1 GLALE
6 VPGVLGEGPA
16 VAEHDGEVGAVVAVD
31 LGVEAG
37 AVVGTDG
44 HGAAAQRAERFA
56 GVGVGAEVQAAHGA
70 ALGGESG
77 AGAGGGESAE
87 AAAEGGA
94 APAGRLV
101 EGEARRG
108 GTAHGPFLRSG
119 NERPVSNSGAT
130 PPQINC
136 IVHLKWVFSPVL
148 LAQVDLGEVGREFD
162 AEDGGEVVAFP
173 ERPPDRQGLAG
184 EAVPGPEPFDGLR
197 VVLGQAPPEPAA
209 ECGPG
214 GVVVDDEDGAA
225 AADDPAE
232 FGEAGFAAGAEE
244 VRPPGVGDVDGGVR
258 K

>member
-1 GLALE
+1 LIL
-6 VPGVLGEGPA
+6 L
-16 VAEHDGEVGAVVAVD
+16 HC
-31 LGVEAG
+31 
-37 AVVGTDG
+37 TD
-44 HGAAAQRAERFA
+44 AAARYPPSL
-56 GVGVGAEVQAAHGA
+56 HD
-70 ALGGESG
+70 AL
-77 AGAGGGESAE
+77 
-87 AAAEGGA
+87 
-94 APAGRLV
+94 PIY
-101 EGEARRG
+101 
-108 GTAHGPFLRSG
+108 GPFLRSG

-258 K
+258 KRQRLGGADTDGDAGQAAGPAGGRRREARSEEHTSELQSR